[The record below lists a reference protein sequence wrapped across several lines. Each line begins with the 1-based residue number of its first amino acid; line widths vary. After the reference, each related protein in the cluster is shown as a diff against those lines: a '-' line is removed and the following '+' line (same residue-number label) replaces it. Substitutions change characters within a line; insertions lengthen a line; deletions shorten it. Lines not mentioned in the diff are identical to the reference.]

1 MNNEKNYME
10 PEPAKILKILSLGEY
25 EKLFRLEL
33 KSEKKLGHKPL
44 QFVKVSIPLIGEAPI
59 SVCNWQEEFFEI
71 AVRKVGDVT
80 NKIHTMETGET
91 IGITGPLGNGFP
103 IDEMRG
109 KDLLVIAG
117 GIGLFPARSLIHY
130 SLANHDNFGRII
142 ILFGTKSFDERYFP
156 EELLNWQYRGDLEL
170 HQALDKGDARW
181 GGHIGLITTLIPPVQ
196 INAENTCAVIVGPP
210 IMYRFV
216 IPELRKKNIP
226 DTQIL
231 MSFERRMECGAGKC
245 GRCQINGPKTTWYT
259 CKDGPVISYADV
271 LRLKLKEAI

>member
-1 MNNEKNYME
+1 MIKEKNYME
-10 PEPAKILKILSLGEY
+10 PKPAKIIRISQLGEY

-33 KSEKKLGHKPL
+33 KSGKNIGHKPL
-44 QFVKVSIPLIGEAPI
+44 QFIKVSIPLIGEAPI
-59 SVCNWQEEFFEI
+59 SVCNWQDGFFEI

-80 NKIHTMETGET
+80 NKIHTMKINETVG
-91 IGITGPLGNGFP
+91 IGGPLGNGFP

-109 KDLLVIAG
+109 KDLLIIAG

-130 SLANHDNFGRII
+130 ALMRRENFGRII

-156 EELLNWQYRGDLEL
+156 EELLNWQYRDDMEL
-170 HQALDKGDARW
+170 HQTLDKSDMRW
-181 GGHIGLITTLIPPVQ
+181 DGNVGLITAIIPPVQ

-216 IPELRKKNIP
+216 LPELRKKNIP
-226 DTQIL
+226 DAQIL

-245 GRCQINGPKTTWYT
+245 GRCQINGPKITWYT

-271 LRLKLKEAI
+271 LRYELKEAI